1 MTRIK
6 VIVPVSTDFWND
18 LVREAY
24 ERYKDPETEIDITN
38 IKKGPESIEQIYDDC
53 WAELPTLLEVEK
65 AEREGYAAVII
76 YCFGDPALLAAK
88 EAVSIP
94 VVGLCEPSIHVA
106 SMLGRK
112 FSIIG
117 VGGKAAHGLMIDSVT
132 RYGLLHKLASVRLTD
147 IKVLDIRKEF
157 DKLIKIL
164 TEEGMKAI
172 EVDGA
177 DTLVLGCGGLL
188 NMADVLQEQLK
199 VPVIDPGIV
208 ALKVTELLVKL
219 RLRHSKIA
227 YVNPY
232 PKKRI
237 E

>member
-1 MTRIK
+1 MKIK
-6 VIVPVSTDFWND
+6 VIIPVSIDFWND
-18 LVREAY
+18 LVKDVY
-24 ERYKDPETEIDITN
+24 EKHKDPGTEIDVIN
-38 IKKGPESIEQIYDDC
+38 IKRGPESIEQIYDDS
-53 WAELPTLLEVEK
+53 WAALPTLLEVEK
-65 AEREGYAAVII
+65 AEREGYVAAII

-88 EAVSIP
+88 EAVNIP

-117 VGGKAAHGLMIDSVT
+117 VGGKAAHGMMIDNVT

-147 IKVLDIRKEF
+147 IKVLDIRREF
-157 DKLIKIL
+157 DKLVKIL
-164 TEEGMKAI
+164 TEEGRKAI

-177 DTLVLGCGGLL
+177 DVLVLGCGGLL
-188 NMADVLQEQLK
+188 NMADVLQERLE

-208 ALKVTELLVKL
+208 ALKVAELLAKL
-219 RLRHSKIA
+219 KLKQSKIA
-227 YVNPY
+227 YASPY

>member
-1 MTRIK
+1 MKIK

-18 LVREAY
+18 LVRDAY
-24 ERYKDPETEIDITN
+24 EKHKDPGTEIDIIN
-38 IKKGPESIEQIYDDC
+38 IKRGPESIEQIYDDS
-53 WAELPTLLEVEK
+53 WAALPALLEVEK
-65 AEREGYAAVII
+65 AEKEGCAAAII

-117 VGGKAAHGLMIDSVT
+117 VGGKVGYGLMIDNVT

-157 DKLIKIL
+157 NKLVKIL
-164 TEEGMKAI
+164 TEEGKKAI

-177 DTLVLGCGGLL
+177 DVLVLGCGGLL
-188 NMADVLQEQLK
+188 NIADILQEKLGA
-199 VPVIDPGIV
+199 PVIDPGLV
-208 ALKVTELLVKL
+208 ALKVAELLAKLKL
-219 RLRHSKIA
+219 RQSKIA
-227 YVNPY
+227 YISPY

-237 E
+237 D